1 MPKVIFIDHV
11 QGVAV
16 KGDVKNVKNGYLRN
30 YLLPRKKAIPATQGN
45 LKNWEE
51 LRKRLLIEKEHLH
64 AKLNEI
70 KERLAGVKLRIEKK
84 VTAKGTL
91 YGGIK
96 AADVCK
102 AALSQF
108 NIEIPADSVTLPSA
122 VKAVGSFDVTIRLGE
137 GVEAKVPMEVVEKK

>member
-1 MPKVIFIDHV
+1 MPKVIFTDHV

-16 KGDVKNVKNGYLRN
+16 KGDVKNVKNGFLRN
-30 YLLPRKKAIPATQGN
+30 YLLPRNKAILATQGN

-51 LRKRLLIEKEHLH
+51 LRKRLLIEKEHIR
-64 AKLNEI
+64 AKLGEI
-70 KERLAGVKLRIEKK
+70 KQRLAGVTLRIEKK

-102 AALSQF
+102 AALAQF
-108 NIEIPADSVTLPSA
+108 NVEIPADSVTLPA
-122 VKAVGSFDVTIRLGE
+122 AIKAVGSYEVTISFGE